1 MSEASSSQGVLSRYR
16 PVLYFLAG
24 VTAVYA
30 LVHLHSTVV
39 ASSRQSTPS
48 LRRRNAIRRSR
59 QSDQVLT
66 QTPSWRAIR
75 HLEELESEDGVYG
88 TFRIETEDGRRMESG
103 LLPSLLATRDQ
114 LMAEIGVPAVHAER
128 VREMMED
135 TFLESFFALEYPS
148 THYIPEGSREF
159 DFLVNELHRRGISR
173 SAILRV
179 LDRFNANDR
188 FGEDIR
194 QRRQNEERLTLST
207 PLVATASPPEQS
219 PLAQTAPDGGETT
232 VDDRESLFSW
242 HDGNIDGSPSRD
254 GQNLLNLLYHIA
266 EDQARRDGYIHRG
279 VTCNSC
285 GAMPIQGIRY
295 RCANCIDYDLC
306 ETCEAMQ
313 VHIKT
318 HLFYKVR
325 IPAPFLGNPRQSQ
338 PVWYPGKPSM
348 LPRSLPRHLAR
359 RFIKETN
366 FENPELD
373 ALWDQFRCL
382 ANVEWPED
390 PCKLGMAIDRKT
402 FDRCFVPN
410 TSIRPPPPSLIYD
423 RMFAF
428 YDTNGDNLIGFEEF
442 LKGLA
447 SFNNK
452 SADEKMRRIFRGYD
466 IDGDGYVERKD
477 FLRMFRAYYALSREL
492 TRDMVAGMEDDFL
505 DGVAR
510 DVVLGSQP
518 ISSAFPG
525 NIPAGDVSRTGEGKR
540 MNPNGDMEIVD
551 GEGVLRPDGTDTGD
565 PHSIIGDAAV
575 RRSLPEFD
583 PMPTRLLAQRANQHS
598 ISAAGNA
605 VSENERGEAS
615 RSLRENDANQDPAD
629 NDDMEDGSSESSD
642 DWPPAEWIS
651 EEDIVNALG
660 TYVPLE
666 EVTDRDDR
674 ARITSAF
681 YQRMHEEDLRR
692 MEQARQQGVRERWQ
706 RRMFYI
712 DEEDGATA
720 PPECQDDPDFGDYVN
735 EDKNAT
741 ANQRHSESGSRPP
754 TPRSRSSSKVR
765 FEDDDFD
772 VRSNPSTS
780 SRSIPVGERWGGF
793 EVPEVEKDVGKE
805 ILYQATQEGFNEL
818 LDALFK
824 EKEDLMMEVYR
835 TRAERRRWAKEIEMF
850 EQSDPKKRHKKKNS
864 ATTAATV
871 PGNAGN
877 IERHSSTEN
886 NVPDSDDSLQN
897 AGHSMNPDTGMTAQV
912 EPEALSSPVGSQPQ
926 VSSAFSEP
934 EDSRDPTL
942 PQNRPEGLDLEQF
955 PSLSAEPTP
964 DHSFGD
970 GLNIANRVDPTLPQN
985 RPNEDSVDVTV
996 SDHRSSQRPQRLRF
1010 QAGSSTTSVTT
1021 PSPEAEG
1028 TTATKPSSATSDSS
1042 SSSGKGK
1049 TGSPR
1054 EQPPSPEVLARWSY
1068 LNQVEREAQKRG
1080 GGAKL
1085 NFEEFRRKMKTD
1097 QGRRLA
1103 FVGSWIEM
1111 ASF

>member
-1 MSEASSSQGVLSRYR
+1 MSEAPSSQGYLSRYR

-48 LRRRNAIRRSR
+48 LRRRNAIRRNR
-59 QSDQVLT
+59 QPDQALT

-135 TFLESFFALEYPS
+135 TFLESFFALEFPS
-148 THYIPEGSREF
+148 THNIPEGSREF

-207 PLVATASPPEQS
+207 PLVTTASPPEQS

-232 VDDRESLFSW
+232 VEDRESLFSW
-242 HDGNIDGSPSRD
+242 HDGNIDGWPSRD

-505 DGVAR
+505 DGDAR

-540 MNPNGDMEIVD
+540 INPNGDMEIVD

-583 PMPTRLLAQRANQHS
+583 PMPTRLLAQRANPHGVS
-598 ISAAGNA
+598 TAAGA
-605 VSENERGEAS
+605 VSQNEQGEAS
-615 RSLRENDANQDPAD
+615 RNLRENEVNGDRVD
-629 NDDMEDGSSESSD
+629 NDDMDDSSESSD

-660 TYVPLE
+660 TYVPLQ
-666 EVTDRDDR
+666 EVTDRADR

-720 PPECQDDPDFGDYVN
+720 PPECQDDPDFGDYVE
-735 EDKNAT
+735 EDKNTT
-741 ANQRHSESGSRPP
+741 ANQRHSESESHPP

-824 EKEDLMMEVYR
+824 EKEDLMVEVYR

-850 EQSDPKKRHKKKNS
+850 EQLDPKKRHKKKNF
-864 ATTAATV
+864 ATTATTV

-877 IERHSSTEN
+877 GEHRVSTGN
-886 NVPDSDDSLQN
+886 NAPVSDDSLQS
-897 AGHSMNPDTGMTAQV
+897 AGHSLNQDIAATV
-912 EPEALSSPVGSQPQ
+912 EDETVISPSPVSNQSQ
-926 VSSAFSEP
+926 VSSASREP

-942 PQNRPEGLDLEQF
+942 PQNRPDTLDLEQF
-955 PSLSAEPTP
+955 PSLPTEPAS
-964 DHSFGD
+964 DHSSGECLETAD
-970 GLNIANRVDPTLPQN
+970 RVDPTLPQN
-985 RPNEDSVDVTV
+985 RPNEDSAATAS
-996 SDHRSSQRPQRLRF
+996 SDHRSTQRLRLRF
-1010 QAGSSTTSVTT
+1010 LAGSSTISPAA
-1021 PSPEAEG
+1021 PSAKVEE
-1028 TTATKPSSATSDSS
+1028 TTASKPFSATGESS
-1042 SSSGKGK
+1042 SSSSKDK
-1049 TGSPR
+1049 SGSTR

-1068 LNQVEREAQKRG
+1068 LNQVERDAQKRG